1 MDNKKAEEEVKET
14 ELLEE
19 KLETATEMLGLREIV
34 KATSSYKT
42 DFMYSVLLKEKE
54 TDVLPIYIEEGLK
67 WLME

>member
-1 MDNKKAEEEVKET
+1 M
-14 ELLEE
+14 
-19 KLETATEMLGLREIV
+19 ETATEMLGLREIV
-34 KATSSYKT
+34 NTTSSNKT